1 MDIIKLKE
9 TILQD
14 NDADAHVLREELKH
28 KKICLMNLMSSPGSG
43 KTTTLTALIN
53 MLKQE
58 YKIGEMD
65 VDIESSLDA
74 QMVINRKV
82 CRYRIRSMF
91 LITQKNRIRR
101 MMLPGR
107 HRQLRKMTKGKKYI
121 WNTQE

>member
-1 MDIIKLKE
+1 MTYEQFKE
-9 TILQD
+9 RYHITLNRQQEKAVCAVD
-14 NDADAHVLREELKH
+14 GPVLL
-28 KKICLMNLMSSPGSG
+28 LAVPGSG

-82 CRYRIRSMF
+82 CRYRIKSMF